1 MRRVHNTQRF
11 SLVKNTRYRS
21 QVKSMQCP
29 FCAAENLSVIETRA
43 LPAENA
49 LRRRRA
55 CNACGKRFTSYER
68 IEAEELRVIKKDG
81 RRVRYD
87 RNKVKK
93 GMLIALE
100 KRPVTA
106 EMVDEAVERIE
117 RSLKSCD
124 GADVKSTEIGKLVM
138 RELRK
143 LDKVAYVRF
152 ASIYKDFAGLEEF
165 VREIKSVSPK
175 ALTIKREHE

>member
-1 MRRVHNTQRF
+1 MH
-11 SLVKNTRYRS
+11 
-21 QVKSMQCP
+21 CP
-29 FCAAENLSVIETRA
+29 FCAAENLSVIETRP

-49 LRRRRA
+49 LRRRRM

-81 RRVRYD
+81 RKERYERD
-87 RNKVKK
+87 KVKK

-100 KRPVTA
+100 KRPVTP
-106 EMVDEAVERIE
+106 EMVDEAVERVE
-117 RSLKSCD
+117 RAIRTCD
-124 GADVKSTEIGKLVM
+124 TPEVKSTEIGKLVM

-175 ALTIKREHE
+175 ALTIKRKQE

>member
-1 MRRVHNTQRF
+1 MH
-11 SLVKNTRYRS
+11 
-21 QVKSMQCP
+21 CP
-29 FCAAENLSVIETRA
+29 FCAAENLSVIETRP

-49 LRRRRA
+49 LRRRRV

-81 RRVRYD
+81 RRERYERD
-87 RNKVKK
+87 KVKK

-100 KRPVTA
+100 KRPVTP
-106 EMVDEAVERIE
+106 EMVDEAVERVE
-117 RSLKSCD
+117 RAIRTCD
-124 GADVKSTEIGKLVM
+124 TPEVKSTEIGKLVM

-175 ALTIKREHE
+175 ALTIKRKQE

>member
-1 MRRVHNTQRF
+1 MN
-11 SLVKNTRYRS
+11 
-21 QVKSMQCP
+21 CP
-29 FCAAENLSVIETRA
+29 FCASENISVIETRA

-55 CNACGKRFTSYER
+55 CIDCGKRFTSYER

-81 RRVRYD
+81 HRERYD
-87 RNKVKK
+87 REKVKK
-93 GMLIALE
+93 GMLIALY
-100 KRPVTA
+100 KRPVA
-106 EMVDEAVERIE
+106 PELVEESVDRVERAIRTCE
-117 RSLKSCD
+117 TS
-124 GADVKSTEIGKLVM
+124 DVKSSEIGKLVM

-175 ALTIKREHE
+175 ALTIKRRDE

>member
-1 MRRVHNTQRF
+1 MH
-11 SLVKNTRYRS
+11 
-21 QVKSMQCP
+21 CP
-29 FCAAENLSVIETRA
+29 FCAADTLSVIETRP

-81 RRVRYD
+81 RRERYE
-87 RNKVKK
+87 REKIRK
-93 GMLIALE
+93 GMFIALE
-100 KRPVTA
+100 KRPVA
-106 EMVDEAVERIE
+106 PEMVDEAIDRIE
-117 RSLKSCD
+117 RALRAFD
-124 GADVKSTEIGKLVM
+124 APEVKSTEIGTLVM

-175 ALTIKREHE
+175 ALTIKRKQE

>member
-1 MRRVHNTQRF
+1 MN
-11 SLVKNTRYRS
+11 
-21 QVKSMQCP
+21 CP
-29 FCAAENLSVIETRA
+29 FCDAEDVSVVETRP

-55 CNACGKRFTSYER
+55 CSSCGKRFTTYER

-81 RRVRYD
+81 RRERYD
-87 RNKVKK
+87 REKVRK
-93 GMLIALE
+93 GLVIALE
-100 KRPVTA
+100 KRPVTLQQI
-106 EMVDEAVERIE
+106 DEAIERIE
-117 RSLKSCD
+117 RKLRTCESSE
-124 GADVKSTEIGKLVM
+124 VQSTEIGNLVM

-175 ALTIKREHE
+175 ALTLPKRGE

>member
-1 MRRVHNTQRF
+1 MH
-11 SLVKNTRYRS
+11 
-21 QVKSMQCP
+21 CP
-29 FCAAENLSVIETRA
+29 FCAGESLSVIETRA

-49 LRRRRA
+49 LRRRRT
-55 CNACGKRFTSYER
+55 CTDCGKRFTSYER
-68 IEAEELRVIKKDG
+68 IETEELRVIKKDG
-81 RRVRYD
+81 RRERYD
-87 RNKVKK
+87 RAKVRK

-100 KRPVTA
+100 KRPITP
-106 EMVDEAVERIE
+106 EMIDEAVERIE
-117 RSLKSCD
+117 RSLKTCESPE
-124 GADVKSTEIGKLVM
+124 VKSTEIGRLVM

-175 ALTIKREHE
+175 ALTITRKQE

>member
-1 MRRVHNTQRF
+1 MH
-11 SLVKNTRYRS
+11 
-21 QVKSMQCP
+21 CP
-29 FCAAENLSVIETRA
+29 FCAAENLSVIETRS

-49 LRRRRA
+49 LRRRRT

-81 RRVRYD
+81 RRERYE
-87 RNKVKK
+87 REKVKN

-100 KRPVTA
+100 KRPVTP
-106 EMVDEAVERIE
+106 EMVDEAVDRVERAI
-117 RSLKSCD
+117 RTCD
-124 GADVKSTEIGKLVM
+124 SAEVKSTEIGKLVM

-175 ALTIKREHE
+175 ALTVKRKQE

>member
-1 MRRVHNTQRF
+1 MR
-11 SLVKNTRYRS
+11 
-21 QVKSMQCP
+21 CP
-29 FCAAENLSVIETRA
+29 FCASENLSVIETRA

-55 CNACGKRFTSYER
+55 CTDCAKRFTSYER

-81 RRVRYD
+81 ARERYD
-87 RNKVKK
+87 REKVRK
-93 GMLIALE
+93 GMLIALY
-100 KRPVTA
+100 KRPVA
-106 EMVDEAVERIE
+106 PDLVEEAVDRVE
-117 RSLKSCD
+117 RSIRTCD
-124 GADVKSTEIGKLVM
+124 APEVKSTEIGKLVM

-175 ALTIKREHE
+175 ALTIKRRDE